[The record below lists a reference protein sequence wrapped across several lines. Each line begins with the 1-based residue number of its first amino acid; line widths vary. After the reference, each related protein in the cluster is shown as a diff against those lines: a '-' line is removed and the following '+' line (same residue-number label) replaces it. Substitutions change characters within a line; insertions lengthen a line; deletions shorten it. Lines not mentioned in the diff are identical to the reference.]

1 MKNMVNWFEIP
12 VKDIERAKKFY
23 EMVFDVK
30 LQDMPMNMEGYRM
43 YVFEHGKDTVS
54 GALVQGVGYTPSHD
68 GTLIYMNGG
77 DDVSGALGKVTEAG
91 GKVLQEKFA
100 IGEYGFVAYFED
112 SEGNKL
118 ALHSMK

>member
-54 GALVQGVGYTPSHD
+54 GALVQGAGYTPSHD

-77 DDVSGALGKVTEAG
+77 DDLSGALGKVAEAG
-91 GKVLQEKFA
+91 GKVLQDKFA